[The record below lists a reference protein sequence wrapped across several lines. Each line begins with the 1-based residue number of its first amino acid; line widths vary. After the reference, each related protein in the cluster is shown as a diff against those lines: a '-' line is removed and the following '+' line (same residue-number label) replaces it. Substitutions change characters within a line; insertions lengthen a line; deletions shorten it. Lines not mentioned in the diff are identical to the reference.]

1 MLVFI
6 TTAAVWNLN
15 TVQTPT
21 KVQVFQY
28 TTLLPPSSSK
38 DTTLGDRGSN
48 KTSLNIGV
56 ACCYKTLSPTYKT
69 TGSHVPEHV

>member
-28 TTLLPPSSSK
+28 TTLLPPSSS
-38 DTTLGDRGSN
+38 
-48 KTSLNIGV
+48 
-56 ACCYKTLSPTYKT
+56 
-69 TGSHVPEHV
+69 

>member
-1 MLVFI
+1 MFINSYVHHILMLEFHFMHSFFPYTDCLRLEGLMLVFI

-28 TTLLPPSSSK
+28 TTLLPPSSS
-38 DTTLGDRGSN
+38 
-48 KTSLNIGV
+48 
-56 ACCYKTLSPTYKT
+56 
-69 TGSHVPEHV
+69 